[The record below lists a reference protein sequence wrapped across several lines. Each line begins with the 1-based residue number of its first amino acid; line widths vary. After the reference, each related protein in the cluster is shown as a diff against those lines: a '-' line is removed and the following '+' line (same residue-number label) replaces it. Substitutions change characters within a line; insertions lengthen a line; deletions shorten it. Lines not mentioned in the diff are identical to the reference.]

1 MYPKAWGCEHTLY
14 VIGLQKLNYKN
25 LRMAG
30 HVIKHLRSLTTG
42 ERHLGL
48 NRFMK
53 PIWLALQKLMKLG
66 KKYSKIRPSPVAQ
79 W

>member
-1 MYPKAWGCEHTLY
+1 MYSGYKN
-14 VIGLQKLNYKN
+14 NYKN

-30 HVIKHLRSLTTG
+30 HVIKHLRTLTTG
-42 ERHLGL
+42 GRHLGL

-53 PIWLALQKLMKLG
+53 PIWLALQKLTKLG
-66 KKYSKIRPSPVAQ
+66 KKYSQRRAPPVAQ